1 MGQLAAVS
9 APERFNTAMTTVLVV
24 DDEPIVREVV
34 VTYLRREGFQTLERL
49 GAVAQ
54 QRDLKPFAS
63 QVLREHL
70 AELAVVVDDQ
80 QGGWQGHG
88 RKVRFFRWFG
98 R

>member
-1 MGQLAAVS
+1 VAQSAQHFEAAERGQHYIEDHQV
-9 APERFNTAMTTVLVV
+9 ERMRLLGELF
-24 DDEPIVREVV
+24 
-34 VTYLRREGFQTLERL
+34 ERL

-54 QRDLKPFAS
+54 QRHLEALAG

-88 RKVRFFRWFG
+88 RGPLFRTVG